1 MSSTVSRSIVP
12 PLSADARQ
20 ILTQRGLSAF
30 EAVLPAERIAT
41 AAAHNGC
48 SPQKPSCRLTPQV
61 VVWLMF
67 YVALECLS
75 MTQGLVQLGAL
86 LGLPNSLVS
95 EEAFCQARRQLPLT
109 FWQWLWRDLLARFHR
124 CHDAA
129 MRWKGWRVLAA
140 DGTKVNLPNHPDIR
154 AFFGRPRNQKGSG
167 QRPQALLMALCSVL
181 TGFCVAFQFVPLRFG
196 EHVGLAHLIRRL
208 WPMDLLLLDRG
219 LFSYR
224 AIWQIPLKRAGYL
237 IRITGK
243 IADRARHVRR
253 LGKQDWLVQ
262 LRPGRSVRQQHPD
275 LPARLQARLIQY
287 QFPGF
292 RPSWL
297 LTSLLDS
304 QTYPTEEL
312 IDLYHKR
319 WRIET
324 IYREWKHTLDIQN
337 LRSHSPVG
345 LHKEIHAQLLLN
357 NLVRWLQ
364 VRALAGTDQTPMETS
379 FTTSL
384 HLVCGL
390 LGHLL
395 ITCPRDWQGF
405 YEPLL
410 AQIRAASIRQ
420 RPGRWYR
427 RKGDCRVKNHGHGK
441 YLQPSRLTPAASVP

>member
-1 MSSTVSRSIVP
+1 M
-12 PLSADARQ
+12 A
-20 ILTQRGLSAF
+20 
-30 EAVLPAERIAT
+30 AEI
-41 AAAHNGC
+41 NGC
-48 SPQKPSCRLTPQV
+48 RPQKPSCRLTPQV
-61 VVWLMF
+61 VIWLMF

-86 LGLPNSLVS
+86 LGLPKGLVS
-95 EEAFCQARRQLPLT
+95 EEAFCQARRQLPLP
-109 FWQWLWRDLLARFHR
+109 FWQWLWRDLLERFQQSY
-124 CHDAA
+124 DAA
-129 MRWKGWRVLAA
+129 LRWKGWRILAG
-140 DGTKVNLPNHPDIR
+140 DGTKVDLPNHPAIR

-167 QRPQALLMALCSVL
+167 QRPQALLMALCSVT
-181 TGFCVAFQFVPLRFG
+181 TGVCVHFKFLALRFG

-208 WPMDLLLLDRG
+208 RPMDLLLLDRG

-224 AIWQIPLKRAGYL
+224 AIWRIPLQRAGYL
-237 IRITGK
+237 IRLTGK
-243 IADRARHVRR
+243 IAQRGRHLRR

-262 LRPGRSVRQQHPD
+262 FRPARSVRQQNPG
-275 LPARLQARLIQY
+275 LPQRLEARLIQY

-292 RPSWL
+292 RPGWL
-297 LTSLLDS
+297 LTSLLDG
-304 QTYPTEEL
+304 QAYPAEDL

-364 VRALAGTDQTPMETS
+364 MQALAGTEPTPMQIS
-379 FTTSL
+379 FTTSV

-395 ITCPRDWQGF
+395 ITRPRDWQGL
-405 YEPLL
+405 YEQLL
-410 AQIRAASIRQ
+410 AQIRTATIRQ

-427 RKGDCRVKNHGHGK
+427 RKGDCRIKNHGHGK
-441 YLQPSRLTPAASVP
+441 YLQPSRLTIPPSVP